1 MTTRIG
7 IAGIAGRMGRLLAE
21 ETQAAGATLAGGT
34 VRLGAPI
41 ATLPPGLPV
50 LPDIVALCAASDVVV
65 DFTHAHA
72 ARAHALAAAETG
84 TPLVV
89 GTSGLS
95 AADEEALAE
104 AAKRVPIVYAASF
117 APGVTLFLA
126 IAERMAAALPP
137 EQYDAE
143 IVEMHHRQ
151 KVDAPSG
158 TAIALGR
165 AVAAGRG
172 TTLEEA
178 GKESG
183 RDGHCGARGTGT
195 IGFAALRGGQVV
207 GEHTLI
213 FAAASEQIS
222 LTHRNFDR
230 RVYASGAVR
239 AALWVRDKAPGLYGM
254 RHVLGM

>member
-1 MTTRIG
+1 MTIRIG
-7 IAGIAGRMGRLLAE
+7 IAGISGRMGRLLAE
-21 ETQAAGATLAGGT
+21 EVPAAGAVLAGGT
-34 VRLGAPI
+34 SRSGAAP
-41 ATLPPGLPV
+41 AGAAV
-50 LPDIVALCAASDVVV
+50 LADFAALCAASDVVI

-72 ARAHALAAAETG
+72 AVPHAQDAAASG
-84 TPLVV
+84 TPFVL
-89 GTSGLS
+89 GSSGLTRE
-95 AADEEALAE
+95 EEAAV
-104 AAKRVPIVYAASF
+104 AAAAARIPIVYAANF
-117 APGVTLFLA
+117 APGVNLFLA
-126 IAERMAAALPP
+126 IAERMAAALPGA
-137 EQYDAE
+137 QYDAE

-158 TAIALGR
+158 TAVALGR

-178 GKESG
+178 GRESG

-222 LTHRNFDR
+222 LTHKSFDR
-230 RVYASGAVR
+230 RVYATGAVR
-239 AALWVRDKAPGLYGM
+239 AALWLRGRAPGLFGM
-254 RHVLGM
+254 RDVLGM